1 METIAKF
8 EVGKTYQ
15 GYVAIRGY
23 YPKMCTVIKRTPSF
37 VTFTDGTY
45 TLKGEVSLKD
55 GNEEVKNCEIS
66 ISTKDLIANP

>member
-1 METIAKF
+1 METISKF
-8 EVGKTYQ
+8 EVGKTYR

-45 TLKGEVSLKD
+45 TLKGKVSLKGD
-55 GNEEVKNCEIS
+55 NEVVRNCEIS
-66 ISTKDLIANP
+66 ISADNLITNP